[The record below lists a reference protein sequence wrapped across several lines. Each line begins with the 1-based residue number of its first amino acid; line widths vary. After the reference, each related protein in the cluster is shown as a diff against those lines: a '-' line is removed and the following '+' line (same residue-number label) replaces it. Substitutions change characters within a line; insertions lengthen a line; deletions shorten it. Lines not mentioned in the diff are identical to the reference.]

1 MELTQTQRMEQKLAL
16 TQTMRQRLAVLQMP
30 LVDLREYLQDAAL
43 SNPLL
48 EAEEPE
54 QEQPAAAPEPE
65 EGAQPEDAGEDWPDA
80 DVTVRERA
88 DAPGAADPWDGGAP
102 ALENLPAPGESFA
115 DMLHEQLL
123 RLRWLADDLVPL
135 CDYLIECL
143 NEKGWLDFPLQD
155 IARECGV
162 PAARMEQALYVVQ
175 SLQPTGVGARTLQ
188 ECLVLQLAQSRDFS
202 ADTLHLVQEGLPLLA
217 KRDYAGIMALLGC
230 TRARAEAAARAVCAL
245 NPVPTRGY
253 GSASP
258 AAYAVPEASVTVQQG
273 NLVLEMNR
281 GFLPALRFQPGT
293 AALLQQSGTAAD
305 LAYLKEET
313 AQAKQLLQAVEDR
326 GTTLEKLLRR
336 LVQAQSGHFLRGEP
350 LRAFTMSELAQQTQ
364 LNISTVSR
372 ALHGKTLSFRGRSV
386 EVKDLFVSAI
396 ETAQGAFSSDGVR
409 QKLAQFVRAEDPAR
423 PLSDEELRAAL
434 AAVQLPVSRRTVAKY
449 REGLGIPSS
458 GARRRG
464 NAAAR

>member
-143 NEKGWLDFPLQD
+143 NEKGWLDFPL
-155 IARECGV
+155 
-162 PAARMEQALYVVQ
+162 
-175 SLQPTGVGARTLQ
+175 
-188 ECLVLQLAQSRDFS
+188 
-202 ADTLHLVQEGLPLLA
+202 
-217 KRDYAGIMALLGC
+217 
-230 TRARAEAAARAVCAL
+230 
-245 NPVPTRGY
+245 
-253 GSASP
+253 
-258 AAYAVPEASVTVQQG
+258 
-273 NLVLEMNR
+273 
-281 GFLPALRFQPGT
+281 
-293 AALLQQSGTAAD
+293 
-305 LAYLKEET
+305 
-313 AQAKQLLQAVEDR
+313 
-326 GTTLEKLLRR
+326 
-336 LVQAQSGHFLRGEP
+336 
-350 LRAFTMSELAQQTQ
+350 
-364 LNISTVSR
+364 
-372 ALHGKTLSFRGRSV
+372 
-386 EVKDLFVSAI
+386 
-396 ETAQGAFSSDGVR
+396 
-409 QKLAQFVRAEDPAR
+409 
-423 PLSDEELRAAL
+423 
-434 AAVQLPVSRRTVAKY
+434 
-449 REGLGIPSS
+449 
-458 GARRRG
+458 
-464 NAAAR
+464 